1 MRMRAAARRAGS
13 RRASG
18 WAVADVE
25 APQRSLP
32 RETGGFT
39 AVRQEEVSEL
49 GGIATLYRHDRTGAE
64 LLAVLNSDPNKVFSI
79 TLRTAPED
87 STGPTSPC
95 PLTSNAVPLSTCM
108 PTLLCL
114 QALRTS

>member
-64 LLAVLNSDPNKVFSI
+64 LLAVHNSDPNKVFSI

-95 PLTSNAVPLSTCM
+95 PLTSNAVPLST
-108 PTLLCL
+108 
-114 QALRTS
+114 